1 MDLFNCCGKPSNT
14 ADLRM
19 AVAPGDGGPLQRYC
33 KDCITSN
40 GKAAPDVYFGKE
52 YINGA
57 LNYEE
62 NIADP
67 KTGKPIPFY
76 DKTSKA
82 AAMKQAEVIECGD
95 RKHGARNEDTLR
107 AGKTKYFL

>member
-1 MDLFNCCGKPSNT
+1 
-14 ADLRM
+14 
-19 AVAPGDGGPLQRYC
+19 
-33 KDCITSN
+33 
-40 GKAAPDVYFGKE
+40 VYFGKE

-76 DKTSKA
+76 DKQSKA
-82 AAMKQAEVIECGD
+82 AAMRQAQVQEAGD
-95 RKHGARNEDTLR
+95 RKHGARNDE
-107 AGKTKYFL
+107 TKRRTYFS